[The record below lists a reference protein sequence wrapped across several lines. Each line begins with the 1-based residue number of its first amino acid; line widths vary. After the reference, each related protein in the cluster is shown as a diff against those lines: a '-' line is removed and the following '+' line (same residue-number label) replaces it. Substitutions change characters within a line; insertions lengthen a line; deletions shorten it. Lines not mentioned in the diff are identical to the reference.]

1 MQHLPDFVST
11 LKKRN
16 AEPEIA
22 EKYAQEGFD
31 VMMGGGDE
39 FFNAAK
45 REDKKDIYSLY
56 QKKGYQILKNRTDL
70 QKNRKKEKK
79 LLGVFSTGA
88 LPYTI
93 DRTNIL
99 GLQNTPTLSEMTKA
113 AIDQLKDHKEGFVLQ
128 VEGGKVDW
136 AAHANDVAA
145 LIHDQL
151 AFEEAVKT
159 VMDFAERDGNT
170 LVIITTDHGNANPG
184 TIYGAEATK
193 KLQYNSQ
200 LQIYQ

>member
-1 MQHLPDFVST
+1 
-11 LKKRN
+11 
-16 AEPEIA
+16 
-22 EKYAQEGFD
+22 
-31 VMMGGGDE
+31 MGGGDE
-39 FFNAAK
+39 FLMLQKGRQERHLQFISKERLSDSEESYRFTKQK
-45 REDKKDIYSLY
+45 RE
-56 QKKGYQILKNRTDL
+56 
-70 QKNRKKEKK
+70 K

-151 AFEEAVKT
+151 AFEEAVK
-159 VMDFAERDGNT
+159 
-170 LVIITTDHGNANPG
+170 P
-184 TIYGAEATK
+184 
-193 KLQYNSQ
+193 
-200 LQIYQ
+200 

>member
-70 QKNRKKEKK
+70 QKTEKGK
-79 LLGVFSTGA
+79 NYSEYLALVLYPTPLTELISSGFRILLLFQ
-88 LPYTI
+88 
-93 DRTNIL
+93 R
-99 GLQNTPTLSEMTKA
+99 
-113 AIDQLKDHKEGFVLQ
+113 
-128 VEGGKVDW
+128 
-136 AAHANDVAA
+136 
-145 LIHDQL
+145 
-151 AFEEAVKT
+151 
-159 VMDFAERDGNT
+159 
-170 LVIITTDHGNANPG
+170 
-184 TIYGAEATK
+184 
-193 KLQYNSQ
+193 
-200 LQIYQ
+200 